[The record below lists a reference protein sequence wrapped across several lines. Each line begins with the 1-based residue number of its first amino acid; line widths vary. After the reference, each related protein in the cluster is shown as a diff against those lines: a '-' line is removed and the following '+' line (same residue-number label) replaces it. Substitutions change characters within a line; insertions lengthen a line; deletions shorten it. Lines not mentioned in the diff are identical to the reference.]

1 MVYLIKCTPL
11 MKINMDEVKRYQ
23 LVTEFEDAEQDNTF
37 TLALSNLKFKDGKYP
52 NRYSNKLFLKGG
64 ALS

>member
-1 MVYLIKCTPL
+1 
-11 MKINMDEVKRYQ
+11 MDEVKRYQ

-37 TLALSNLKFKDGKYP
+37 TLALSSLKFKDGKYP
-52 NRYSNKLFLKGG
+52 NIYSNKLFLTGG

>member
-1 MVYLIKCTPL
+1 

-52 NRYSNKLFLKGG
+52 NRYSNKLFLTGG